1 MNVKS
6 WLWGT
11 AALGVALVGGTSL
24 FASPARASYIVTLTE
39 VGSNVVAIGGG
50 TIDTAGLRTPNGSQT
65 ANPLVQANTGTIYTG
80 TAGSEVDT
88 YLVAGPSRFGNGFEN
103 LASSSKGD
111 FVGITGGISE
121 LLLPANYTSGAAL
134 SDSATYDN
142 RTFSSLG
149 VTPGSY
155 KWNWGTGADAD
166 SFTLNVGTAS
176 AVPEPSSLLLLALPV
191 GFLVLFATRRRTA
204 VST

>member
-1 MNVKS
+1 MGAKIR
-6 WLWGT
+6 LWGA
-11 AALGVALVGGTSL
+11 AALAVALVGGTNL
-24 FASPARASYIVTLTE
+24 FASPAQASYIVTLTE

-50 TIDTAGLRTPNGSQT
+50 TINTADLVTPNGRQT
-65 ANPLVQANTGTIYTG
+65 ANPLMQANTGTIYTG

-88 YLVAGPSRFGNGFEN
+88 YLVAGPARFGNGFEN
-103 LASSSKGD
+103 LANSSKGD
-111 FVGITGGISE
+111 FVGIAGAIDE

-166 SFTLNVGTAS
+166 SFTLNVGTAA

-191 GFLVLFATRRRTA
+191 GFLMLVTARRRTA